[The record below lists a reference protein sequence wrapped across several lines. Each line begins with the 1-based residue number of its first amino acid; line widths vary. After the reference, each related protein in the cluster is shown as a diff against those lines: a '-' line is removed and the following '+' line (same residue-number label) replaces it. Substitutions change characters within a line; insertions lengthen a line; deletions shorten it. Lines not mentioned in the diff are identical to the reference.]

1 MNKNQEKF
9 LRELNALFMKY
20 NIDNVC
26 ANEQGE
32 IVFESNGVTS
42 LRFADWSD
50 ECFTKIATTQYSF
63 DAADE
68 VQR

>member
-9 LRELNALFMKY
+9 LRELNALFLKY
-20 NIDNVC
+20 SIDNVC

-42 LRFADWSD
+42 LRFVDWSD
-50 ECFTKIATTQYSF
+50 ECFTKIATTQYSY
-63 DAADE
+63 DAAE
-68 VQR
+68 EAAR

>member
-9 LRELNALFMKY
+9 LRELNALFLKY
-20 NIDNVC
+20 SIDNVC

-32 IVFESNGVTS
+32 IVFVSNGMTS

-50 ECFTKIATTQYSF
+50 ECFTKISTTQYSY
-63 DAADE
+63 DAAE
-68 VQR
+68 EAAR

>member
-9 LRELNALFMKY
+9 LRELNALFLKY
-20 NIDNVC
+20 SIDNVC

-32 IVFESNGVTS
+32 IVFESNGMTS

-50 ECFTKIATTQYSF
+50 ECFTKISTTQYSY
-63 DAADE
+63 DAAE
-68 VQR
+68 EAAR

>member
-9 LRELNALFMKY
+9 LRELNALLLKY
-20 NIDNVC
+20 NIENVS

-32 IVFESNGVTS
+32 IVFESNGVSS

-50 ECFTKIATTQYSF
+50 ECFTKISTTQYSF
-63 DAADE
+63 DAAE
-68 VQR
+68 AAS

>member
-9 LRELNALFMKY
+9 LRELNALLLKY
-20 NIDNVC
+20 SIDNVC

-32 IVFESNGVTS
+32 IVFESNYMTS

-50 ECFTKIATTQYSF
+50 ECFTKIATTQYSY
-63 DAADE
+63 DAAE
-68 VQR
+68 EAAR

>member
-9 LRELNALFMKY
+9 LRELNALFLKY
-20 NIDNVC
+20 SIDNVC

-32 IVFESNGVTS
+32 IVFELNGMTS

-50 ECFTKIATTQYSF
+50 ECFTKISTTQYSY
-63 DAADE
+63 DAAE
-68 VQR
+68 EAAR